1 MTTYRLLF
9 RREGRFCDRV
19 DLEFD
24 DDSAAIAL
32 ISKHDTNL
40 DMELWEEARLVSRF
54 PCKHPIRESDPA
66 APYGPS
72 YPKC

>member
-9 RREGRFCDRV
+9 RRKGRFWDRI

-24 DDSAAIAL
+24 DDAAAVAVV
-32 ISKHDTNL
+32 SKHDTEL